1 MSEQSQ
7 QFGEFN
13 LKPEVLSALKK
24 IGFDHPTPIQAKL
37 IPTILRG
44 GDVVGQSQ
52 TGSGKT
58 HTFLVPAFDHLE
70 ADKQQTQVVIT
81 TPSREL
87 AAQIAKAARQFAEA
101 MGLVKVSISEYVGGT
116 DKARQM
122 RQLEKHQPQV
132 VVGTPGRL
140 NDLVKTG
147 ALVVNQVKTL
157 VVDEADMT
165 LDMGFLP
172 DVDFLAAAM
181 PKDLQTL
188 VFSATMPEKLKPFLK
203 KYMDNPTFQTIPT
216 SATIAD
222 TIDNW
227 LIATKSKDKEE
238 VIDRLLNVF
247 NPYLA
252 LIFANT
258 KERVKELS
266 NHLRSEGYKIAEIHG
281 DIPPRERRRVMKG
294 IMNLDYQYVVATDL
308 AARGIDIEGV
318 SHVINDG
325 VPGELEFFVHR
336 VGRTGRNGM
345 SGTAVTLYGPDE
357 EKKIEELEHLGI
369 EFQNKQIKKGEIDDV
384 KDRKARYQ
392 RQATT
397 HKLEPEM
404 VGMVKKKKKK
414 VKPGYKRQIKN
425 TLQRKRQMDRRIE
438 ARQDRRNT
446 RRKNKQEGSN

>member
-1 MSEQSQ
+1 MSEENQ
-7 QFGEFN
+7 QFGQFN
-13 LKPEVLSALKK
+13 LKPAVLAALKK
-24 IGFDHPTPIQAKL
+24 IGFEHPTPIQSKL
-37 IPTILRG
+37 IPTVLRG

-58 HTFLVPAFDHLE
+58 HTFLVPIFNQLKPE
-70 ADKQQTQVVIT
+70 LQRTQVVIT

-87 AAQIAKAARQFAEA
+87 AAQIAKAARTFAEA
-101 MGLVKVSISEYVGGT
+101 MAMEKVSIVEYVGGT
-116 DKARQM
+116 DKARQI
-122 RQLEKHQPQV
+122 RQLEKHQPQL

-140 NDLVKTG
+140 ADLVKTG

-188 VFSATMPEKLKPFLK
+188 VFSATMPEKLKPFLR
-203 KYMDNPTFQTIPT
+203 KYLENPSFTTIPT

-227 LIATKSKDKEE
+227 LISTRSKDKEE
-238 VIDRLLNVF
+238 VIDQLLSIF

-258 KERVKELS
+258 KERVKELAK
-266 NHLRSEGYKIAEIHG
+266 HLRHQGLKVAEIHG

-336 VGRTGRNGM
+336 VGRTGRNGL

-357 EKKIEELEHLGI
+357 ENKIAELEKLGI
-369 EFQNKQIKKGEIDDV
+369 VFQNKQIKNGDIVAV

-397 HKLEPEM
+397 KKLDPEM

-425 TLQRKRQMDRRIE
+425 NLKRKQQMDRRIE
-438 ARQDRRNT
+438 QRQERRNT
-446 RRKNKQEGSN
+446 RRENKQG

>member
-1 MSEQSQ
+1 MSEESQ
-7 QFGEFN
+7 QFGQFN
-13 LKPEVLSALKK
+13 LKPDVLKALKK
-24 IGFDHPTPIQAKL
+24 IGFDQPTPIQAKL
-37 IPTILRG
+37 IPTVLRG

-58 HTFLVPAFDHLE
+58 HTFLVPIFNQLDPTV
-70 ADKQQTQVVIT
+70 QRTQVVIT

-87 AAQIAKAARQFAEA
+87 AAQIAKAARAFAEA
-101 MGLVKVSISEYVGGT
+101 MAMEKVAIVEYVGGT
-116 DKARQM
+116 DKARQV
-122 RQLEKHQPQV
+122 RQLEKHQPQL

-140 NDLVKTG
+140 SDLVKSG
-147 ALVVNQVKTL
+147 SLVVNQVKTL

-188 VFSATMPEKLKPFLK
+188 VFSATMPEKLKPFLR
-203 KYMDNPTFQTIPT
+203 KYLENPVFTTIPT

-222 TIDNW
+222 TVDNW
-227 LIATKSKDKEE
+227 LIATRSKNKEE
-238 VIDRLLNVF
+238 VIDRLLTIF

-258 KERVKELS
+258 KERVKELAA
-266 NHLRSEGYKIAEIHG
+266 HLRSQGLKVAEIHG

-294 IMNLDYQYVVATDL
+294 ILHLDYQYVVATDL

-336 VGRTGRNGM
+336 VGRTGRNGL

-357 EKKIEELEHLGI
+357 ENKIAELEKLGI
-369 EFQNKQIKKGEIDDV
+369 VFQNKQIKNEDIVDV

-397 HKLEPEM
+397 KKLDPEM

-425 TLQRKRQMDRRIE
+425 NLKRKQQMDRRIE
-438 ARQDRRNT
+438 QRQERRNT
-446 RRKNKQEGSN
+446 RRQNKNQD